1 MRHPLYREKNILPIT
16 RETIIAAPR
25 AESLFYVR
33 IENTEIRIGYIPRLK
48 VALRIYLR
56 DTIVQNV
63 SDKVYL
69 NIISTLI

>member
-1 MRHPLYREKNILPIT
+1 LGEKIPFLSLEIIIT
-16 RETIIAAPR
+16 APR

-33 IENTEIRIGYIPRLK
+33 IENPEIRIGYIPRLK